1 MQQALSPGDPGW
13 KIDDVL
19 PTNTIATGAYVDLNY
34 YTDGLSTFSGPA
46 HVKSGLIVPT
56 YDTWSFHYEHDGKNQ
71 EFGVEKPPPDPT
83 QPDDE
88 ADEGVDGV
96 DNDGAY
102 GADDLMERETSPP
115 YAVPL
120 RGIQVQVRLY
130 EPSSQAVKQA
140 TITGNFVE

>member
-1 MQQALSPGDPGW
+1 MSQLTSNGS
-13 KIDDVL
+13 
-19 PTNTIATGAYVDLNY
+19 YVDLNY

-46 HVKSGLIVPT
+46 HVKSGLVPTPIAKST
-56 YDTWSFHYEHDGKNQ
+56 YDTWSFHYEHDGLDND
-71 EFGVEKPPPDPT
+71 GDGLI
-83 QPDDE
+83 
-88 ADEGVDGV
+88 DEGVDGI

-130 EPSSQAVKQA
+130 EPSSQAVKQV
-140 TITGNFVE
+140 TITANFVE